1 MILIVVC
8 LKIVRIV
15 IIISIMLKFI
25 NFSLKFIIIFFS
37 IIIFFVFSTLWYF
50 SVGLPDYKK
59 LSNYQP
65 PISSRVYSEDKKLIA
80 EYAIEK
86 RLFIPFESIPD
97 KVVNAFLSAE
107 DKNFFKHPGIDAKG
121 ILRAIIKNIK
131 NITQN
136 KRLEGASTITQQVA
150 KNFLLTNEVSFKRKV
165 KEAILAFRIERAYT
179 KERILELYLN
189 QIYLGQGTYGIAAA
203 SLEYFDKSVKDLNY
217 SESALL
223 AALPKAPSKY
233 NPYKYPEIAK
243 FRRDL
248 VLENLEEN
256 KFISKKEMFNLKNK
270 QLKLN
275 KRKIEII
282 NEANSYTEE
291 VRRKVKDTYGFEKLY
306 SQGLSISTPLRI
318 NYQIQALKSLRK
330 GIEEYDRRQGWRGP
344 IVNKIKNKNW
354 QNIISKYQIDPTLN
368 WNLAEITFL
377 NNDEIKFQI
386 IDKKEEIIKGN
397 LFLKDIGWTIPKN
410 KKIQNIHKIGDVIFV
425 KKYKNFWKLKQ
436 YPRVNGGII
445 ALDPFTGDVLSLV
458 GGFNYK
464 TSEFNRV
471 TQAKRQPGSAFKPIV
486 YAAALEKGFAPNS
499 IVLDAPFVESQGVGL
514 KNWKPEN
521 YGKKFYGPSTFRKGI
536 EYSRNLMTVR
546 IAKILGLEEILNL
559 SKKLNIYEE
568 IPELLSVSLGA
579 AETTLINLTSAYAPF
594 VNGGLKI
601 EPKLI
606 SRIQDRR
613 GKTIFQKKDRK
624 CVGCDKF
631 IKNEIELPKI
641 ENDSERVLSEET
653 AYQMNSILQGA
664 VERGTAKKLR
674 SLKVPLGGKT
684 GTTNDNYDAWFIGFS
699 SNLVIGVYIGY
710 DNPKSLGK
718 FETGSK
724 VALPIFKDFVENALY
739 KEDFKEFQ
747 IPENIYLTLLNYDT
761 GAKAAAGEKKVIIEA
776 LKLKDIN
783 KIDNNKLFFTNSGDK
798 IVKFRQFY

>member
-1 MILIVVC
+1 
-8 LKIVRIV
+8 
-15 IIISIMLKFI
+15 MLKFL
-25 NFSLKFIIIFFS
+25 NFSAKFTIIFF
-37 IIIFFVFSTLWYF
+37 IIVILFVFSTLWYF

-65 PISSRVYSEDKKLIA
+65 PISSRVYSEDSKLVA

-86 RLFIPFESIPD
+86 RLFIPYESIPP
-97 KVVNAFLSAE
+97 KVINSFLSAE
-107 DKNFFKHPGIDAKG
+107 DKNFFSHPGVDAKG
-121 ILRAIIKNIK
+121 ILRAVIKNIK

-150 KNFLLTNEVSFKRKV
+150 KNFLLTNEVSMKRKI

-203 SLEYFDKSVKDLNY
+203 SLEYFNKSVKELNY
-217 SESALL
+217 SEASLL

-233 NPYKYPEIAK
+233 DPYRYPEVAK
-243 FRRDL
+243 FRRNL

-256 KFISKKEMFNLKNK
+256 NFITKKELNQFKNSK
-270 QLKLN
+270 LQLKR
-275 KRKIEII
+275 RKIEIV

-291 VRRKVKDTYGFEKLY
+291 VRRSVKNKYGFEKLY
-306 SQGLSISTPLRI
+306 SQGLSISTPLKI
-318 NYQIQALKSLRK
+318 NYQIQALESLRK
-330 GIEEYDRRQGWRGP
+330 GIEDYDRRQGWRGA
-344 IVNKIKNKNW
+344 VTNKIRNKNW
-354 QNIISKYQIDPTLN
+354 EKTISKYKLDPTLS
-368 WNLAEITFL
+368 WNLAEIISVE
-377 NNDEIKFQI
+377 NNEVNFKIIEKKNTVGSLFYKNIK
-386 IDKKEEIIKGN
+386 
-397 LFLKDIGWTIPKN
+397 WSIPKN
-410 KKIQNIHKIGDVIFV
+410 KSIQDIHKIGDIIFV
-425 KKYKNFWKLKQ
+425 KNFKNSWQLKQ
-436 YPRVNGGII
+436 YPKVNGGIVV
-445 ALDPFTGDVLSLV
+445 LDPFTGNVLALV
-458 GGFNYK
+458 GGFNFK

-486 YAAALEKGFAPNS
+486 YAAALENGFSPNS
-499 IVLDAPFVESQGVGL
+499 IILDAPFVESQGVGL

-521 YGKKFYGPSTFRKGI
+521 YGKKFYGPTTLRKGI

-546 IAKILGLEEILNL
+546 IAKVLGLEKILDL
-559 SKKLNIYEE
+559 SKKLNIYNE

-594 VNGGLKI
+594 VNGGIKI

-613 GKTIFQKKDRK
+613 GKTIFQEKNRE
-624 CVGCDKF
+624 CIGCDKF
-631 IKNEIELPKI
+631 INEDIELPKI
-641 ENDSERVLSEET
+641 KNNSKKVISEET

-664 VERGTAKKLR
+664 VKRGTAKKLR
-674 SLKVPLGGKT
+674 TLKVPLAGKT

-710 DNPKSLGK
+710 DTPRTLGK

-724 VALPIFKDFVENALY
+724 AALPIFKNFVEKALF
-739 KEDFKEFQ
+739 KEDFAEFK
-747 IPENIYLTLLNYDT
+747 IPENIYLTSLNYDT
-761 GAKAAAGEKKVIIEA
+761 GLKSAAGEKNVIIEA
-776 LKLKDIN
+776 LKVGDIN
-783 KIDNNKLFFTNSGDK
+783 SIDNNDLVSTNARDK